1 MFRSGNFPFDRRFVL
16 LAVALFA
23 TGCSRSDAPRANG
36 KQVEEK
42 PIQVATADA
51 TTRQVAVYIQSSG
64 TFVADESSDVAPLIA
79 GRIASTPVDV
89 GTFVQQ
95 GQVLATLDDSDAKL
109 RLVQAQAAQA
119 QSEAALRQS
128 QSRIGATQDPNFDI
142 NTVPEAQAAYA
153 SYQSAISQAKLALAD
168 AKRYENLVA
177 TGDVSRS
184 NYEKQR
190 TAAETAQAQ
199 ADASKR
205 QYEAAL
211 NNAKQNWMGVGGAE
225 ASLAGSRSQVAIAKK
240 AVEDAII
247 RSPMAGYV
255 SDRPVAVGEFVGTTA
270 KIATVLRA
278 NPIQLHL
285 QVSESEASRLKAG
298 MSVVAR
304 VAAYG
309 DKEFTGR
316 VNIVRPAI
324 DPTSRSLTVE
334 GLFTNVDFRLRPGM
348 FSTARI
354 VLPQGEEGVFVP
366 SSAIITDGT
375 TSSSQV
381 FVIENKRARAK
392 VVRLG
397 ESDGT
402 LTRVLAGVP
411 GGAKIA
417 TSNLKDLFD
426 GAAILN

>member
-1 MFRSGNFPFDRRFVL
+1 MWKQRLFILAAALVAVGCGRSSEPITTKT
-16 LAVALFA
+16 A
-23 TGCSRSDAPRANG
+23 
-36 KQVEEK
+36 EEK
-42 PIQVATADA
+42 PVKVTVADA

-64 TFVADESSDVAPLIA
+64 SFVADESSDVAPLIA

-89 GTFVQQ
+89 GTFVKE
-95 GQVLATLDDSDAKL
+95 GQVLATLDDSDARL
-109 RLVQAQAAQA
+109 RLQQAQAAQA

-142 NTVPEAQAAYA
+142 NTVPEVQAAYA
-153 SYQSAISQAKLALAD
+153 AYQSSLSQARLALAD

-211 NNAKQNWMGVGGAE
+211 NNAKQNWMAVGGAD
-225 ASLAGSRSQVAIAKK
+225 ASLAGARSQVAIARK

-247 RSPMAGYV
+247 RAPMAGYV
-255 SDRPVAVGEFVGTTA
+255 SERPVAVGEYVATTA
-270 KIATVLRA
+270 KIATILRA
-278 NPIQLHL
+278 NPIKLQL
-285 QVSESEASRLKAG
+285 QVSESEASRLKPG
-298 MSVVAR
+298 MSVNAR
-304 VAAYG
+304 VSAYL
-309 DKEFTGR
+309 DRDFTGR
-316 VNIVRPAI
+316 VNVVRPAI

-334 GLFTNVDFRLRPGM
+334 AMFTNPDFKLRPGM
-348 FSTARI
+348 FATARI
-354 VLPQGEEGVFVP
+354 VMPGGEEGVFVP
-366 SSAIITDGT
+366 TSAVLTDAT

-381 FVIENKRARAK
+381 FVIENQRAHAK

-397 ESDGT
+397 ETENGVI
-402 LTRVLAGVP
+402 RVLAGVP
-411 GGAKIA
+411 GGAKVA
-417 TSNLKDLFD
+417 TGNLKDLFD
-426 GAAILN
+426 GVAVLN